1 MGGATARISAW
12 VTTLAVIATLALA
25 TAAGAA
31 SAQFVRVKVPAAN
44 IRSGPGVQY
53 ERLWSTY
60 ENYPL
65 RVVDKRG
72 RWLKT
77 LDFEGYEGWIYAPLT
92 DKQPTVVVRVERANV
107 RSGPG
112 RDSRVLSTEFMGVA
126 FRVLSQTGN
135 WLRVEHAD
143 GFHGWISRALVWGSW

>member
-1 MGGATARISAW
+1 MGRPAARILAW
-12 VTTLAVIATLALA
+12 VRDLALITTLALA
-25 TAAGAA
+25 TAAGAV
-31 SAQFVRVKVPAAN
+31 SAEFVRVKVPTAN

-65 RVVDKRG
+65 RVVGKRG

-92 DKQPTVVVRVERANV
+92 DTQPTVVVRVERANV
-107 RSGPG
+107 RSAPG
-112 RDSRVLSTEFMGVA
+112 RDSALLSTEFMGVA
-126 FRVLSQTGN
+126 FRVLSRRGD

-143 GFHGWISRALVWGSW
+143 GFRGWIYRALVWGNW

>member
-1 MGGATARISAW
+1 MGRPVARIPAW
-12 VTTLAVIATLALA
+12 VSNLALITTLALA

-31 SAQFVRVKVPAAN
+31 SAEFVRVKVPTAN

-65 RVVDKRG
+65 RVVGKRG
-72 RWLKT
+72 RWLQT

-92 DKQPTVVVRVERANV
+92 DTQPTVVVRVERANV

-112 RDSRVLSTEFMGVA
+112 RDSRLLSTEFMGVA
-126 FRVLSQTGN
+126 FRVLSRRGD

-143 GFHGWISRALVWGSW
+143 GVRGWIYRALVWGNW